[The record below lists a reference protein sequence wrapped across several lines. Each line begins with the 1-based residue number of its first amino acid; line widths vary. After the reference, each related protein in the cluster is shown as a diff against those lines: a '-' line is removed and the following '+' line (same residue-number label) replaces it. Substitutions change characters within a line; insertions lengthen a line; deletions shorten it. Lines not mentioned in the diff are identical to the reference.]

1 MKYLS
6 FLAQKLVPHHL
17 LSRTTG
23 VLADSSWPWLKN
35 LLIKLFVS
43 YFKVDMSE
51 AVKSD
56 PTAYT
61 SFNEFFTRPLKPAVR
76 PVCQDSDAIISPV
89 DGVVSEVGTADGEN
103 ILQVKNFSYSLH
115 TLLGDSSSRS
125 QAFRNGRFITLYL
138 SPRDYHRVHAPL
150 TGTLVDSIYV
160 PGKLFSVDAYT
171 VNNLPNLFLRN
182 ERLVT
187 VYETAFGRLA
197 LVMVGAMIVAGIQ
210 SVWRGACYP
219 PGKVTTDSISEPLRL
234 DKGAEVGR
242 FQLGSTVILLFSS
255 DSLQWLEHISAGDS
269 VRMGQKIGVIKT

>member
-35 LLIKLFVS
+35 LLIKLFVR

-51 AVKSD
+51 AVNSD
-56 PTAYT
+56 PTAYG
-61 SFNEFFTRPLKPAVR
+61 SFNEFFTRPLKPEARSICRDAGAV
-76 PVCQDSDAIISPV
+76 ISPV

-125 QAFRNGRFITLYL
+125 EVFRNGRFITLYL
-138 SPRDYHRVHAPL
+138 SPKDYHRVHAPL

-160 PGKLFSVDAYT
+160 PGKLFSVDPYT

-187 VYETAFGRLA
+187 VYETAFGALA

-210 SVWRGACYP
+210 SVWRGSCYP
-219 PGKVTTDSISEPLRL
+219 PGKVTTDTISKPLQL
-234 DKGAEVGR
+234 DKGAEMGR

-255 DSLQWLEHISAGDS
+255 NSLQWLEHLCAGDS
-269 VRMGQKIGVIKT
+269 VRMGQKIGVIN